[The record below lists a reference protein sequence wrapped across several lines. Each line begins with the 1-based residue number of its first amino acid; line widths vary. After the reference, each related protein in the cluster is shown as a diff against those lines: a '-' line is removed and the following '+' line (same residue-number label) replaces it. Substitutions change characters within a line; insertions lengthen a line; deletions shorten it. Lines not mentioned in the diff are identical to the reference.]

1 MFHSYFFLLCTL
13 YVIIG
18 FLFELVSKKA
28 YGKVFRHTRT
38 MAGAIRGWQYIKK
51 KVVQLVNRQKCC

>member
-1 MFHSYFFLLCTL
+1 MFHSYFLLLCTL

-28 YGKVFRHTRT
+28 YRKVFRHTRT
-38 MAGAIRGWQYIKK
+38 MACAIRGWQCIKK
-51 KVVQLVNRQKCC
+51 K